1 MSGVIWQHKNGVIM
15 RCFAGVILFIALF
28 ISCSGNRTA
37 EIWTDRPEFAIY
49 AEYFNTVQDQYKV
62 SIRYHEFPT
71 EGLKLSGGT
80 PDIVVG
86 SWLKN
91 SSTGEYFR
99 TLDNLLTSKK
109 FSEEDFYP
117 KLLDTGRIDK
127 NQYLLPVS
135 FNIPAMIFSKDKSR
149 ELSNSFTVDFNE
161 IKKLSKSYNVET
173 RGAYTRMGF
182 SPLWDDNFLMTVAVL
197 SGVSFREAHPL
208 SWDSAA
214 LDNSINFIYA
224 WTREINTN
232 SNAEEDFTF
241 KYFFEPPEKLIQSG
255 RILFSYMESRNI
267 FILSQDV
274 KNNLDFRW
282 IMEQNKVPI
291 MEDMVFMGIP
301 KKSKSQRAA
310 RAFILW
316 FFKIENQRL
325 LLEYSRANRINENV
339 FGICGGFSSLSP
351 VTEQIFPRFYPE
363 LLGRMPPS
371 EYFMPP
377 NLLPANWADIKGR
390 VVLPYLNEVA
400 RKQTTSETYPLER
413 RLFDWMR
420 IYR

>member
-1 MSGVIWQHKNGVIM
+1 VRRFTWVIV
-15 RCFAGVILFIALF
+15 FITLF
-28 ISCSGNRTA
+28 ISCNGNRTA

-49 AEYFNTVQDQYKV
+49 AEYYNTVQNQYKV
-62 SIRYHEFPT
+62 SIRYREFPT
-71 EGLKLSGGT
+71 QGLQLSGNI
-80 PDIVVG
+80 PDIIVG

-91 SSTGEYFR
+91 SLTDEYFR
-99 TLDNLLTSKK
+99 ALDNLLTLKK
-109 FSEEDFYP
+109 LYGIEFYP
-117 KLLDTGRIDK
+117 KLLETGKIEK

-135 FNIPAMIFSKDKSR
+135 FNIPALIFSKNRNR
-149 ELSNSFTVDFNE
+149 ELSSSFTVDFNE
-161 IKKLSKSYNVET
+161 IKNLSKSYNAET

-182 SPLWDDNFLMTVAVL
+182 SPLWNDNFLMTVAVL
-197 SGVSFREAHPL
+197 SGASFREAQPL

-214 LDNSINFIYA
+214 LDNSINFIYS

-255 RILFSYMESRNI
+255 RILFSYMESRDI
-267 FILSQDV
+267 FILSPDV

-282 IMEQNKVPI
+282 IMEQNKVPL
-291 MEDMVFMGIP
+291 MEDMVFLGIP
-301 KKSKSQRAA
+301 KKAKSQKAA

-316 FFKIENQRL
+316 FFRIENQRL
-325 LLEYSRANRINENV
+325 LLEYSKSNRINENV

-377 NLLPANWADIKGR
+377 NMLPGNWADIKER
-390 VVLPYLNEVA
+390 VVLPYLNEVS
-400 RKQTTSETYPLER
+400 RKQTSVETYPLER